1 MRCVDCENG
10 GKTTELMLGV
20 CGCVCVCELAT
31 YYCCCCACWSRQRRG
46 GRCSSRRRSGGG
58 GGGGTSSEAVNDD
71 TNMEDDGKT
80 SATCDTSTGGGLSVE
95 SSSSLKKCYYGNKVI
110 NTSTVMIMV
119 TMLVA
124 AGVVGLLVATC
135 TRLLKSSSSSSSLS
149 SSSCSPSPS
158 PSSSSSIGRLGIEH
172 TISTS
177 NLAKNYNNGENN
189 GLLAFTEIRIV
200 RDRSSRAGTSVNGV
214 GAKTTRT
221 TMNAKIK
228 KQQTK
233 NKKIM
238 KNIEVS
244 IGDAVVVPKLPAAAA
259 ASKTK
264 GSSSSTSVLVEED
277 STTTE
282 NTNLL
287 RLLNEELHRRIRDLE
302 VSNSHLRQR
311 LSKMTQERNS
321 WKSQSTAN
329 AEAAAKSAT
338 TTTTT
343 TTTTNCQEEK
353 VLADKTK
360 NELDQKDR
368 IIQYLSSALSIK
380 NSKSADHSARIDTSK
395 KNEDSKSTT
404 TAASYNIVSEDNV
417 KDGKNAIVTKP
428 SIAMIP
434 VLPPKQRP
442 ITSPMKSLSESSSSS
457 SSSSSF
463 PASPP
468 ESWSSRF
475 SKSALSTFWNGAPM
489 ASTGVDSLYLW
500 QRYLPSSMSSSSSSA
515 SSSSSNATSHW
526 ETGTM
531 KQKMPMSK
539 NQSHIFDQQPRGKLS
554 MLGSIASKA
563 LAFYSKSTGLDM
575 LETQSQEKNDQKVIA
590 QRSKMEPSMFDHY
603 HQGHHHD
610 HKNQKSVITVGSK
623 AVMATA
629 GPN

>member
-71 TNMEDDGKT
+71 TNMEDDEND
-80 SATCDTSTGGGLSVE
+80 ATCDTSTRGLLLVE
-95 SSSSLKKCYYGNKVI
+95 SSSSRCWKKCFGNKII
-110 NTSTVMIMV
+110 NTKTVMMI

-124 AGVVGLLVATC
+124 AGVVGLLVNTC
-135 TRLLKSSSSSSSLS
+135 TSPLKASSSSSSSS
-149 SSSCSPSPS
+149 FSPSPS
-158 PSSSSSIGRLGIEH
+158 IGRRGIEH

-177 NLAKNYNNGENN
+177 NLANYNNGEKK
-189 GLLAFTEIRIV
+189 GLLASTEIHIV
-200 RDRSSRAGTSVNGV
+200 RDRSSRAGTSDNSRVGANV

-221 TMNAKIK
+221 TMNAKTK